1 MLPKFIEL
9 KKNCKKDMTG
19 LHEMKIALMGDCAT
33 QHIATA
39 IKGFGFTKGF
49 AFDVLD
55 TDYNQVIPQV
65 MDQESETYKFGPFIV
80 LMAMCVEKLYEEFV
94 AAEPEARA
102 SFAKKKIDE
111 YVAYWTTLKERC
123 GCKIIMF
130 NFPEAD
136 DRVYG
141 NFGSLVDSSFIRQVR
156 ELNLLLGDKAQESG
170 NVYIVD
176 VAYLQNAFGRSF
188 LHDEKLYYSAK
199 MTFAPDALPY
209 IAKEVVSIIENI
221 TGHMKKCAV
230 LDLDNTLW
238 GGVVGDDGLDGIQI
252 GELGIGKAFAAFQTY
267 LKELTK
273 RGVILAVCSKND
285 EDKAKEPFIKHP
297 EMVLRLEDI
306 AIFVANWED
315 KASNIRYI
323 QKTLNIGM
331 DSMVFFDDNPFERN
345 LVSSMIPEITVPEM
359 PEDPADYVS
368 FVQRSNLFETI
379 SFSKDDSKRT
389 KQYRE
394 EAGRVQLQASFSSYE
409 DYLKNLEM
417 VGQALP
423 FDTFHYPRIAQLT
436 QRSNQ
441 FNLRTIRYSE
451 EDIKNIALDDNYVT
465 RYFTLKDKFGDHG
478 LISVVI
484 MKKEDE
490 ALFVD
495 TWLMSC
501 RVLKR
506 GMEEYIMNSIV
517 AAAKEAGYDKLRA
530 QYIKTP
536 KNSMVEHIY
545 DNMGWKALDDGY
557 YELEVGNYEN
567 KKTYIN

>member
-1 MLPKFIEL
+1 MQYCP
-9 KKNCKKDMTG
+9 
-19 LHEMKIALMGDCAT
+19 
-33 QHIATA
+33 
-39 IKGFGFTKGF
+39 
-49 AFDVLD
+49 
-55 TDYNQVIPQV
+55 
-65 MDQESETYKFGPFIV
+65 
-80 LMAMCVEKLYEEFV
+80 
-94 AAEPEARA
+94 
-102 SFAKKKIDE
+102 
-111 YVAYWTTLKERC
+111 
-123 GCKIIMF
+123 
-130 NFPEAD
+130 
-136 DRVYG
+136 
-141 NFGSLVDSSFIRQVR
+141 
-156 ELNLLLGDKAQESG
+156 
-170 NVYIVD
+170 
-176 VAYLQNAFGRSF
+176 
-188 LHDEKLYYSAK
+188 
-199 MTFAPDALPY
+199 
-209 IAKEVVSIIENI
+209 
-221 TGHMKKCAV
+221 
-230 LDLDNTLW
+230 
-238 GGVVGDDGLDGIQI
+238 GVVGDDGLDGIQI

-484 MKKEDE
+484 MKKEEE

-545 DNMGWKALDDGY
+545 DNMGWKALDDGN